1 MESKKEV
8 RKRVK
13 SLVKAMASDTRAV
26 EASAVAEQ
34 LLHHPKVQSAATIA
48 LFASLPD
55 EIDTTQ
61 LIEALATKTSVVLP
75 RLLGDEMDFYPYSAN
90 AMHSGAMGILE
101 PDGDVPVAP
110 QDIDVMILP
119 GLAFTPDG
127 LRLGRGKGYYDKYMS
142 RERYRAY
149 TIGICHIVQLLD
161 TLPVEPHDKCLDEVV
176 TSAYIEKNKLKL
188 IETI

>member
-1 MESKKEV
+1 MESKKEL

-13 SLVKAMASDTRAV
+13 SLVKAMASDARAV

-34 LLHHPKVQSAATIA
+34 LLHHPKVQLAATIA

-101 PDGDVPVAP
+101 PDGDVPIAP

-119 GLAFTPDG
+119 GLAFTADG

-149 TIGICHIVQLLD
+149 TIGICHTVQLLD
-161 TLPVEPHDKCLDEVV
+161 TLPVEPHDKRLDEVV
-176 TSAYIEKNKLKL
+176 TSAYIEKQ
-188 IETI
+188 

>member
-1 MESKKEV
+1 MESKKEL

-13 SLVKAMASDTRAV
+13 SLVKAMTSDARAV

-75 RLLGDEMDFYPYSAN
+75 RLLGDEMDFYTYSAN

-119 GLAFTPDG
+119 GLAFTADG

-142 RERYRAY
+142 HERYRAY
-149 TIGICHIVQLLD
+149 TIGICHTVQLLD
-161 TLPVEPHDKCLDEVV
+161 TLPVEPHDKRLDEVV
-176 TSAYIEKNKLKL
+176 TSAYIEKQ
-188 IETI
+188 

>member
-110 QDIDVMILP
+110 QEIDVMILP
-119 GLAFTPDG
+119 GLAFTAEG

-149 TIGICHIVQLLD
+149 TIGICHTVQLLD
-161 TLPVEPHDKCLDEVV
+161 TLPVEPHDKRLDEVV
-176 TSAYIEKNKLKL
+176 TSAYLEKNN
-188 IETI
+188 

>member
-1 MESKKEV
+1 MESKKEL

-13 SLVKAMASDTRAV
+13 TLVKAMAPDARAV

-61 LIEALATKTSVVLP
+61 LIETLSSKTSVVLP
-75 RLLGDEMDFYPYSAN
+75 RLSGDEMDFYPYSAD

-119 GLAFTPDG
+119 GLAFTADG

-142 RERYRAY
+142 RERCRTY
-149 TIGICHIVQLLD
+149 TIGICHTVQLLD
-161 TLPVEPHDKCLDEVV
+161 ILPVEQHDKRLDEVI
-176 TSAYIEKNKLKL
+176 TSAYIEKQ
-188 IETI
+188 

>member
-1 MESKKEV
+1 MESKKEL

-13 SLVKAMASDTRAV
+13 TLVKAMAPDARAV
-26 EASAVAEQ
+26 EAPVVAKR
-34 LLHHPKVQSAATIA
+34 LLHHPKVQSATTVA

-61 LIEALATKTSVVLP
+61 LIETLSSKTSVVLP
-75 RLLGDEMDFYPYSAN
+75 RLSGDEMDFYPYSAD

-119 GLAFTPDG
+119 GLAFTADG
-127 LRLGRGKGYYDKYMS
+127 LRLGRGKGYYDRYME
-142 RERYRAY
+142 REGFRAY
-149 TIGICHIVQLLD
+149 TIGICHTVQLLD
-161 TLPVEPHDKCLDEVV
+161 TLPVEQHDKGIDEVV
-176 TSAYIEKNKLKL
+176 TSAFMEKQ
-188 IETI
+188 

>member
-1 MESKKEV
+1 MESKKEL

-13 SLVKAMASDTRAV
+13 TLVKAMASDTRAV

-75 RLLGDEMDFYPYSAN
+75 RLLGDEMDFYPYSTN

-119 GLAFTPDG
+119 GLAFTADG

-149 TIGICHIVQLLD
+149 TIGICHTVQLLD
-161 TLPVEPHDKCLDEVV
+161 TLPVEPHDKRLDEVI
-176 TSAYIEKNKLKL
+176 TSAYIEKQ
-188 IETI
+188 

>member
-1 MESKKEV
+1 MESKKEL

-101 PDGDVPVAP
+101 PDGDVPIAP

-119 GLAFTPDG
+119 GLAFTADG

-149 TIGICHIVQLLD
+149 TIGICHTVQLLD
-161 TLPVEPHDKCLDEVV
+161 TLPVESHDKRLDEVI
-176 TSAYIEKNKLKL
+176 TSAYLEKNN
-188 IETI
+188 